1 MWRRGLTIRST
12 GRFAAVR
19 LWANKSLAQTP
30 PSANRRLAQTL
41 GRRLSDTVPH
51 QRLRIQVM
59 ERHCSFNADDPENQT
74 LREHANPS
82 ETNPATRRWQERSG
96 TNRQPCASAARAGN
110 ELLLKHPARHMLRG
124 VSQSV
129 TVGRTNCAKP
139 ASVAYKPL
147 QVVK

>member
-1 MWRRGLTIRST
+1 MSTRRARIGISQKSCASNISVVIIKSPSHLTVGSFNA
-12 GRFAAVR
+12 GAVLPNWSFNR
-19 LWANKSLAQTP
+19 TLCGGPSLGSKILAQTRP
-30 PSANRRLAQTL
+30 AAKCRLTRTL

-59 ERHCSFNADDPENQT
+59 ERHCSFNADNPENQT

-110 ELLLKHPARHMLRG
+110 ELLL
-124 VSQSV
+124 
-129 TVGRTNCAKP
+129 T
-139 ASVAYKPL
+139 
-147 QVVK
+147 